1 MNVENFDFFS
11 PKFERE
17 NIQLGLSRIKKALG
31 DLDDPC
37 KNIPAIQIVGT
48 NGKGSI
54 TAFIE
59 NILYSENK
67 NIGVTTSPHLLDI
80 CERIR
85 VNKEKINKEDFKRL
99 FKKIENNLS
108 TYKLSPFEKIICCA
122 LKFFEF
128 KKVDLLILEAGL
140 GGRLDATTAHPLR
153 PIIAIGN
160 IGLDH
165 KESVSYRHL
174 TLPTNREV

>member
-1 MNVENFDFFS
+1 MINVNIENFDLLS
-11 PKFERE
+11 PKVERE
-17 NIQLGLSRIKKALG
+17 NIQLGLSRIKNALR

-59 NILYSENK
+59 NILYADKK

-85 VNKEKINKEDFKRL
+85 VNKEKISKEEFERL
-99 FKKIENNLS
+99 FKKIKNNLS
-108 TYKLSPFEKIICCA
+108 THKLSPFE
-122 LKFFEF
+122 
-128 KKVDLLILEAGL
+128 
-140 GGRLDATTAHPLR
+140 
-153 PIIAIGN
+153 
-160 IGLDH
+160 
-165 KESVSYRHL
+165 
-174 TLPTNREV
+174 

>member
-1 MNVENFDFFS
+1 MNKVNITDFDLLS

-17 NIQLGLSRIKKALG
+17 KIQLGLSRIKNALR

-59 NILYSENK
+59 NILYTDKK

-85 VNKEKINKEDFKRL
+85 V
-99 FKKIENNLS
+99 
-108 TYKLSPFEKIICCA
+108 C
-122 LKFFEF
+122 
-128 KKVDLLILEAGL
+128 LLYTS
-140 GGRLDATTAHPLR
+140 DAA
-153 PIIAIGN
+153 
-160 IGLDH
+160 D
-165 KESVSYRHL
+165 E
-174 TLPTNREV
+174 

>member
-1 MNVENFDFFS
+1 MINKNIENFDLLS
-11 PKFERE
+11 PKIERE
-17 NIQLGLSRIKKALG
+17 NIQLGLSRIKNALR
-31 DLDDPC
+31 DLDEPC

-59 NILYSENK
+59 NILYADK
-67 NIGVTTSPHLLDI
+67 MNIGVTTSPHLLDI
-80 CERIR
+80 YERIR
-85 VNKEKINKEDFKRL
+85 VNKEKISKEEFERL
-99 FKKIENNLS
+99 FKKIKNNLS
-108 TYKLSPFEKIICCA
+108 THKLSPFEQIICCA
-122 LKFFEF
+122 LEFFDL

-160 IGLDH
+160 IGLSLIH
-165 KESVSYRHL
+165 I
-174 TLPTNREV
+174 

>member
-1 MNVENFDFFS
+1 MKKINNENFDLLS

-17 NIQLGLSRIKKALG
+17 NIQLGISRIQKALKK
-31 DLDDPC
+31 LNDPC

-59 NILYSENK
+59 NILYEEKK

-85 VNKEKINKEDFKRL
+85 VNKENIKKEEFERL

-108 TYKLSPFEKIICCA
+108 NSS
-122 LKFFEF
+122 
-128 KKVDLLILEAGL
+128 LLIFSLF
-140 GGRLDATTAHPLR
+140 
-153 PIIAIGN
+153 
-160 IGLDH
+160 
-165 KESVSYRHL
+165 
-174 TLPTNREV
+174 TLILSHISKR